1 MLNRFTVK
9 QRMYI
14 IIGLILILFIGM
26 AWAAVNSSNK
36 VRDMAM
42 SSTEK
47 VMLEDQKDKIR
58 VATHSVALSVGHA
71 IEDVSE
77 TEARVEIIRNL
88 IDDIRFEAD
97 ESGYYFVYRKTTNV
111 ALPPNK
117 DLQGKDLGDLSD
129 KNGVKLVEELR
140 KEARDGGGFVQYI
153 WPKPGA
159 GDVPKLSYAEMI
171 PGTKYWI
178 GTGVYLDNIDAYKN
192 EMKTSIDK
200 RVTGMITRLLTVA
213 GIFFA
218 GIVVLC
224 LVIVF
229 GISRSLKSMITN
241 FRDIAEGEGDL
252 TKRIEIKSKDELG
265 ELAGWFNVFM
275 EKLQDIIRRM
285 ARESSNVD
293 RSSKELTGIS
303 EEMSRGAVTMSD
315 KTKTVATAAEE
326 MSSSLTGV
334 AASMEQSSSNSNM
347 VASAAE
353 EMNSTINEI
362 ASNAEKARSISEQA
376 AQKTSDASE
385 QMNEL
390 RKAADSIGKVVGT
403 ISDISEQV
411 NLLALNATIEAARAG
426 EAGKGFAVVAN
437 EIKALAGQTS
447 DATQDIQGQIQNIQN
462 VSGKSADVISEV
474 TSSMNNTQE
483 IVNSI
488 ASAIEEQS
496 SATGEISTNV
506 EQLSAGIQ
514 EVNENV
520 AQSSQVADSISK
532 DIADVSNESA
542 DISNN
547 SSQVKDRADQL
558 KEMSE
563 KLKEIVQA
571 FVIEKS

>member
-14 IIGLILILFIGM
+14 IIALILALFLGM

-36 VRDMAM
+36 VRDMAI

-58 VATHSVALSVGHA
+58 VATHSVALSAGHA
-71 IEDVSE
+71 IEDVSGA
-77 TEARVEIIRNL
+77 EARVRIIRNL
-88 IDDIRFEAD
+88 IDDIRFEED
-97 ESGYYFVYRKTTNV
+97 ESGYYFVYRDTTNV

-129 KNGVKLVEELR
+129 KNGVQLVEELK
-140 KEARDGGGFVQYI
+140 KEAHDGGGFVQYI

-171 PGTKYWI
+171 PGTDYWI
-178 GTGVYLDNIDAYKN
+178 GTGVYLDNIDAYKS

-252 TKRIEIKSKDELG
+252 TKRIDIKSKDELG

-285 ARESSNVD
+285 AEESTNVD

-303 EEMSRGAVTMSD
+303 EQMSRGAVTMSD

-362 ASNAEKARSISEQA
+362 ASNAEKARGISEQA
-376 AQKTSDASE
+376 ARKTSDASE
-385 QMNEL
+385 QMKEL
-390 RKAADSIGKVVGT
+390 RQAADSVGKVVET

-447 DATQDIQGQIQNIQN
+447 DATQDIQGQIENIQN
-462 VSGKSADVISEV
+462 VSGRSADVISEV
-474 TSSMNNTQE
+474 TSSMNSTQE
-483 IVNSI
+483 IVSSI

-520 AQSSQVADSISK
+520 AQSSQVADSISE
-532 DIADVSNESA
+532 DIADVSSESS
-542 DISNN
+542 DISKN
-547 SSQVKDRADQL
+547 SSQVKDRAEQL
-558 KEMSE
+558 KQMSE
-563 KLKEIVQA
+563 KLKEIVHG